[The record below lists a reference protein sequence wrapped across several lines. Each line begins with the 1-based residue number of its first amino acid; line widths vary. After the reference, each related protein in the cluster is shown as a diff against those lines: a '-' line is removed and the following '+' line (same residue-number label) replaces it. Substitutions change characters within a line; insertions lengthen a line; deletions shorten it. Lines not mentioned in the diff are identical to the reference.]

1 MRDLWHLRG
10 YLRPYWKAV
19 VIALLVMG
27 ASGLLMPEAMS
38 KVEEMFDSILPAVT
52 DATDAGLP
60 PGIEALGEVA
70 PTEADAARPD
80 PAQAARTLL
89 LFLLA
94 AALADGL
101 SIYMGEYVG
110 QHLLMEIRRAL
121 FSHLQK
127 LSMSFYDSQRIG
139 ELLSRINT
147 DSMVLQRALAANVGW
162 AIVCPI
168 AIAYG
173 IVLMAELSWRLT
185 LVMAFLL
192 PIVAVITWL
201 VGTRIRM
208 LSRRM
213 QEKTADLTTVLH
225 EGLTGARV
233 IKIFG
238 IQPQVTERFDEENQ
252 AVLHTEMKAALA
264 RGLNSPVVMATIGL
278 SFVGMLYYGGREIDA
293 GHISAGDLMA
303 FLFLLQLVA
312 TQVSRLSRVNLNLAR
327 AGAAASRHRELL
339 EIEEKLPAPDKPV
352 ALPVAKGHITF
363 ENVSFAYSGRDAAI
377 NELTLDIAPG
387 EMVALA
393 GPSGAGTTTVANL
406 VPRLYDAT
414 EGRVLID
421 GIDVREVDKDQ
432 LRSHISIVPQDT
444 LLFATTVRENIGYGR
459 RGASEEEIIAA
470 ARTAHAHDFI
480 MKLPQGYDTQVGD
493 RGTQLSGGQRQ
504 RVAIA
509 RAVLR
514 DPAILIMD
522 EATSSLDSESEAA
535 IQTAM
540 QEVLKDRT
548 SIIIAHRLSTIRDA
562 DRIITLDEGRVAEIG
577 THDELLARG
586 GLYAR
591 LHAMQ
596 QDMGQETVPPTANR
610 DI

>member
-1 MRDLWHLRG
+1 VKFMRDLWHLRG

-27 ASGLLMPEAMS
+27 ASGILMPEAIG
-38 KVEEMFDSILPAVT
+38 KTKYMFDSIFPQME
-52 DATDAGLP
+52 DA
-60 PGIEALGEVA
+60 
-70 PTEADAARPD
+70 ADAEAPAADAEEPPD
-80 PAQAARTLL
+80 LATAARTLL
-89 LFLLA
+89 VFLFL

-101 SIYMGEYVG
+101 SIYLGEYVG
-110 QHLLMEIRRAL
+110 QHLLMEVRRAL

-162 AIVCPI
+162 IIVCPI
-168 AIAYG
+168 SIVYG
-173 IVLMAELSWRLT
+173 IYKMAALSWRLT
-185 LVMAFLL
+185 LIMALLL

-201 VGTRIRM
+201 VGSRIRV
-208 LSRRM
+208 LSRLM
-213 QEKTADLTTVLH
+213 QEKTADLTTVLY

-238 IQPQVTERFDEENQ
+238 IQPQVIKRFDDENE
-252 AVLHTEMKAALA
+252 AVLRTEMKAALA
-264 RGLNSPVVMATIGL
+264 RGLNSPVVGVTIGL
-278 SFVGMLYYGGREIDA
+278 SVVGILYYGGQEIEA
-293 GHISAGDLMA
+293 GHISAGSLMA
-303 FLFLLQLVA
+303 FLLILQLVSN
-312 TQVSRLSRVNLNLAR
+312 QVSRLSRVNLNLAR

-339 EIEEKLPAPDKPV
+339 EIDETLPSPDSPV
-352 ALPVAKGHITF
+352 ALPVAKGRITF
-363 ENVSFAYSGRDAAI
+363 ENVSFAYTGRDPAI
-377 NELTLDIAPG
+377 SDMSLDIAPG

-393 GPSGAGTTTVANL
+393 GPSGAGKTTIANL

-421 GIDVREVDKDQ
+421 GVDVRDVDKDE
-432 LRSHISIVPQDT
+432 LRSHMSIVPQDT

-459 RGASEEEIIAA
+459 EGASEEDIIAA

-480 MKLPQGYDTQVGD
+480 MQLPLDYDTQVGD

-504 RVAIA
+504 RIAIA

-514 DPAILIMD
+514 NPAILIMD

-535 IQTAM
+535 IHTAM

-562 DRIITLDEGRVAEIG
+562 DRIITLDEGRIVEMG
-577 THDELLARG
+577 THEQLLALG

-591 LHAMQ
+591 LHTTQ
-596 QDMGQETVPPTANR
+596 QNAGQKQAPPPA
-610 DI
+610 D

>member
-19 VIALLVMG
+19 VVALLVMT
-27 ASGLLMPEAMS
+27 ASGILMPEAIG
-38 KVEEMFDSILPAVT
+38 KTKRMFDSIFPHMAS
-52 DATDAGLP
+52 A
-60 PGIEALGEVA
+60 
-70 PTEADAARPD
+70 TEAPADAVVSDTPTDNEVPD
-80 PAQAARTLL
+80 PAKAARTLL
-89 LFLLA
+89 IFLLA
-94 AALADGL
+94 AALADGI
-101 SIYMGEYVG
+101 SIYLGEYVG
-110 QHLLMEIRRAL
+110 QHLLMELRRAL
-121 FSHLQK
+121 FNHLQT

-147 DSMVLQRALAANVGW
+147 DTMVLQRALAANVGW
-162 AIVCPI
+162 IVVCPI
-168 AIAYG
+168 SIIYG
-173 IVLMAELSWRLT
+173 IAKMARLSGRLT
-185 LVMAFLL
+185 LIMALLL
-192 PIVAVITWL
+192 PVVAVITWL
-201 VGTRIRM
+201 VGTRIRV

-238 IQPQVTERFDEENQ
+238 IQPQVSERFEDQNM

-264 RGLNSPVVMATIGL
+264 RGLNSPIVGVTIGL
-278 SFVGMLYYGGREIDA
+278 SLVGILYYGGQEIKA
-293 GHISAGDLMA
+293 GNISVGSLLA
-303 FLFLLQLVA
+303 FLFILQLVSN
-312 TQVSRLSRVNLNLAR
+312 QVSRLSRVNLNLAR

-339 EIEEKLPAPDKPV
+339 EIDEKLPAPENPV
-352 ALPVAKGHITF
+352 ALPVTEGRITF
-363 ENVSFAYSGRDAAI
+363 ENVSFAYAGRSAALS
-377 NELTLDIAPG
+377 NLNLDIAPG

-393 GPSGAGTTTVANL
+393 GPSGAGKTTIANL

-421 GIDVREVDKDQ
+421 GIDVRDVDKDQ
-432 LRSHISIVPQDT
+432 LRSHMSIVPQDT
-444 LLFATTVRENIGYGR
+444 LLFATSVRENIGYGR
-459 RGASEEEIIAA
+459 VGASEEEIIAA
-470 ARTAHAHDFI
+470 AHTANAHDFI

-504 RVAIA
+504 RIAIA

-514 DPAILIMD
+514 DPVILIMD

-535 IQTAM
+535 IHTAM
-540 QEVLKDRT
+540 QEVLKNRT

-562 DRIITLDEGRVAEIG
+562 DRIITLDEGRIVEIG
-577 THDELLARG
+577 AHDELLARG

-591 LHAMQ
+591 LHATQRNADQ
-596 QDMGQETVPPTANR
+596 Q
-610 DI
+610 

>member
-1 MRDLWHLRG
+1 MRDLWHLRS

-19 VIALLVMG
+19 VLALLVMS
-27 ASGLLMPEAMS
+27 ASGLLMPEAMG
-38 KVEEMFDSILPAVT
+38 KTREMFDSIFPHTT
-52 DATDAGLP
+52 DAADVELPLDIDNPETDAGDEP
-60 PGIEALGEVA
+60 
-70 PTEADAARPD
+70 PD
-80 PAQAARTLL
+80 PAKAARVLL
-89 LFLLA
+89 IFLFA
-94 AALADGL
+94 AALADGI
-101 SIYMGEYVG
+101 SIYLGEYVG
-110 QHLLMEIRRAL
+110 QHLLMEVRRAL
-121 FSHLQK
+121 FNHLQK

-162 AIVCPI
+162 MIVCPI
-168 AIAYG
+168 SIVYG
-173 IVLMAELSWRLT
+173 IVKMAALSWRLT
-185 LVMAFLL
+185 LIMALLL

-201 VGTRIRM
+201 VGTRIRT
-208 LSRRM
+208 LSRLM

-238 IQPQVTERFDEENQ
+238 IQAQVAGRFEDENQ
-252 AVLHTEMKAALA
+252 AVLRTEMKAALA
-264 RGLNSPVVMATIGL
+264 RGLNSPVVGVTIGVTL
-278 SFVGMLYYGGREIDA
+278 VGILYYGGQEIA
-293 GHISAGDLMA
+293 AERISSGGLLA
-303 FLFLLQLVA
+303 FLFILQLVS

-339 EIEEKLPAPDKPV
+339 EIDEQLPAPEKPV
-352 ALPVAKGHITF
+352 ALPVAKGRITF
-363 ENVSFAYSGRDAAI
+363 ESVSFAYTGRSPAI
-377 NELTLDIAPG
+377 SDLTLDIAPG

-393 GPSGAGTTTVANL
+393 GPSGAGKTTIANL

-414 EGRVLID
+414 KGRVLID
-421 GIDVREVDKDQ
+421 GIDVRDVDKDQ
-432 LRSHISIVPQDT
+432 LRSHMSIVPQDT

-459 RGASEEEIIAA
+459 EGASEEEIMTA
-470 ARTAHAHDFI
+470 ARTANAHDFI
-480 MKLPQGYDTQVGD
+480 MQLPQGYDTQVGD

-535 IQTAM
+535 IHTAM
-540 QEVLKDRT
+540 QEVLKNRT

-562 DRIITLDEGRVAEIG
+562 DRIITLDEGRIAEIG
-577 THDELLARG
+577 THDELLAHG

-591 LHAMQ
+591 LHTAQ
-596 QDMGQETVPPTANR
+596 QNVDQEQAPPTADQDSR
-610 DI
+610 P